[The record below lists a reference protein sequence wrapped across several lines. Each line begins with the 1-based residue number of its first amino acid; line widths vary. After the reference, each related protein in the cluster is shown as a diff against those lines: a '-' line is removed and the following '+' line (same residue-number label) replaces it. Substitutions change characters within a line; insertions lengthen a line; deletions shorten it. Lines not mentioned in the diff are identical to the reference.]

1 MKSTRTLLIDPE
13 SDFRLKV
20 QRLLDSRLTGVS
32 ACSHK
37 STVQESLRSLSIGV
51 CDLVIL
57 GPGVPR
63 QDALHFLQAAEE
75 RVEESSALAPAV
87 IAFVS
92 EGAEADRE
100 ALRAAGADVCL
111 NTEALS
117 ADTLQLAVEHAEY
130 RRYVHAELRQ
140 EHREMQRLDR
150 EAQER
155 AEELRIAKEA
165 AERANSK
172 KDEFLATLSHE
183 LRTPLTP
190 ILSLVSSALSE
201 PSINPDLRETFEV
214 IQRNIELEAR
224 FIDDLLDLTQITS
237 GRLALEKRPVDMHA
251 CIRHA
256 VEICQGGMNDRRIT
270 LSLDLQA
277 RQPIVLGDSARL
289 HQVLWNLLKNA
300 IKFTPPGGRVEVMTV
315 DDGTGFAVEVRDN
328 GIGIESDQMLSIFSA
343 FSSRNGIVSGTGPG
357 LGLAIARAIVE
368 AHGGI
373 IRVHSE
379 GRDQGSVFRFKLPV
393 TEPTETTE
401 DKPMSEEVRDYSG
414 RTVLVVEDHED
425 TRRALSRA
433 LRRRGFGVTV
443 AEGVESA
450 CEQYENTRPDLVICD
465 LGLPDGTGWDALRR
479 LREIGPVKAIAMSGF
494 GMDEDIQKS
503 RDAGFAAHLTKP
515 VNFPHLE
522 GVLAAVLN
530 EEHRVFQNVERSV

>member
-1 MKSTRTLLIDPE
+1 MNIGRALLIDP
-13 SDFRLKV
+13 
-20 QRLLDSRLTGVS
+20 DSRFRQSVQQLLGSAAAAVA

-37 STVQESLRSLSIGV
+37 ATVQESLRSLAISV
-51 CDLVIL
+51 CELVIL

-63 QDALHFLQAAEE
+63 KDAMHFLEAAEE
-75 RVEESSALAPAV
+75 HADDLMAPGPPL
-87 IAFVS
+87 IAFLKS
-92 EGAEADRE
+92 EDPAYRE

-111 NTEALS
+111 KADAITEES
-117 ADTLQLAVEHAEY
+117 LQLAVEHARY
-130 RRYVHAELRQ
+130 RRKVQAELRQ
-140 EHREMQRLDR
+140 QHREMERLDR
-150 EAQER
+150 EAQGR

-165 AERANSK
+165 AERANAA
-172 KDEFLATLSHE
+172 KDAFLATLSHE

-190 ILSLVSSALSE
+190 VLSLVSSTLTEAPLGS
-201 PSINPDLRETFEV
+201 DLRETFEV

-224 FIDDLLDLTQITS
+224 FIDDLLDLTQISS

-256 VEICQGGMNDRRIT
+256 LEICQEGFRDRRIT
-270 LSLDLQA
+270 VSLDLKA
-277 RQPIVLGDSARL
+277 GSPFVVGDYARL

-300 IKFTPPGGRVEVMTV
+300 IKFTPPGGHVEINTA
-315 DDGTGFAVEVRDN
+315 DDGGGLAVEIRDN
-328 GIGIESDQMLSIFSA
+328 GVGIESERILSIFSA
-343 FSSRNGIVSGTGPG
+343 FSSRTGLVSGTGPG

-373 IRVHSE
+373 IRVQSE
-379 GRDQGSVFRFKLPV
+379 GRDCGSVFRFKIPV
-393 TEPTETTE
+393 TKKPEVSV
-401 DKPMSEEVRDYSG
+401 DRPMSEEVRDYSG
-414 RTVLVVEDHED
+414 HTVLVVEDHED
-425 TRRALSRA
+425 TRRVLSRA

-450 CEQYENTRPDLVICD
+450 CEQFENTHPDLVICD

-479 LREIGPVKAIAMSGF
+479 LREFGPVKAIAMSGF
-494 GMDEDIQKS
+494 GMDDDIKKS

-522 GVLAAVLN
+522 NVLAAVLN
-530 EEHRVFQNVERSV
+530 EENVAC

>member
-1 MKSTRTLLIDPE
+1 MKSTRTLLIDPD
-13 SDFRLKV
+13 SQFRQQV
-20 QRLLDSRLTGVS
+20 QQLLDGRSTSVS

-37 STVQESLRSLSIGV
+37 ATVRESLRSLSIGV

-63 QDALHFLQAAEE
+63 QDAFHFLEAAEE
-75 RVEESSALAPAV
+75 RVEESSALAPA
-87 IAFVS
+87 IISFV
-92 EGAEADRE
+92 AEAASADRE
-100 ALRAAGADVCL
+100 ALRAAGVDVCL

-130 RRYVHAELRQ
+130 RRYVHAELRK
-140 EHREMQRLDR
+140 EHQEMQRLDR

-165 AERANSK
+165 AERANAK

-190 ILSLVSSALSE
+190 VLSLVSSALAE
-201 PSINPDLRETFEV
+201 PAINPDLRETFEV

-224 FIDDLLDLTQITS
+224 FIDDLLDLTQISS

-256 VEICQGGMNDRRIT
+256 MEICHGGILDRRVT
-270 LSLDLQA
+270 VSLDLQA
-277 RQPIVLGDSARL
+277 RNPLVMGDSARL

-300 IKFTPPGGRVEVMTV
+300 IKFTPPGGEVEIVTA
-315 DDGTGFAVEVRDN
+315 DDSGGLAVEVRDT
-328 GIGIESDQMLSIFSA
+328 GVGIESDRMLSIFSA
-343 FSSRNGIVSGTGPG
+343 FSRRNGLVSGTGPG

-379 GRDQGSVFRFKLPV
+379 GRNQGSVFRFKLPV
-393 TEPTETTE
+393 TQQTESSE
-401 DKPMSEEVRDYSG
+401 DRPMSEEVRDYSG
-414 RTVLVVEDHED
+414 HTVLVVEDHED
-425 TRRALSRA
+425 TRRVLSRA

-503 RDAGFAAHLTKP
+503 REAGFAAHLTKP

-530 EEHRVFQNVERSV
+530 EEKIAS